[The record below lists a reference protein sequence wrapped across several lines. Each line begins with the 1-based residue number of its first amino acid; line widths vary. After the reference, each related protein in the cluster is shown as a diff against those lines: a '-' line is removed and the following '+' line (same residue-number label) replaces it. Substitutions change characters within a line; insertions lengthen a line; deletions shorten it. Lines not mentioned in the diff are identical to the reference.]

1 VLLIALSLPAWA
13 APLATAEVSVD
24 AGGDVL
30 VADGVVEAVRQ
41 SEIAAQ
47 VPGRITALLVKAG
60 DRVKAGQVLVR
71 IDERIADQQAQAGR
85 SQVAALA
92 AQLDAA
98 GKEYQRKRQLF
109 EQGFLSKAALER
121 AESDFKTA
129 QAQTKAQMSQV
140 ESSVVQTGLHAL
152 LAPYAG
158 IVAKVHVELGDMAS
172 PGKPLITFYDP
183 AALRVVV
190 NVPQTRVG
198 ALRSDAAVIEIPAA
212 PPALA
217 AIKASAMTVLPT
229 ADPVSQ
235 MVQVRFDLP
244 VSLSARSSQAPGRPK
259 IGLAPL
265 GGDSG
270 QGAEPGA
277 QLVPGM
283 FARARLTIAQQGQS
297 RRMSIPSRALFRR
310 SEVTAVYVLDA
321 RGHPQLRLVRS
332 GRTAAECTEILAGLE
347 PGEKVVLDPLAAIP
361 R

>member
-1 VLLIALSLPAWA
+1 MTVLKWFIAAMLLIELALPACA
-13 APLATAEVSVD
+13 APLATAEVMVD
-24 AGGDVL
+24 NAADTL

-60 DRVKAGQVLVR
+60 DKVRAGQVLAR
-71 IDERIADQQAQAGR
+71 IDERIAEQQAQASR

-98 GKEYQRKRQLF
+98 SKEYQRKRQLF

-158 IVAKVHVELGDMAS
+158 IVAKVDVELGDMAS

-198 ALRSDAAVIEIPAA
+198 ALRREAAVIEIPAA

-217 AIKASAMTVLPT
+217 LIKAAVMTVLPT

-235 MVQVRFDLP
+235 MVQIRFALP
-244 VSLSARSSQAPGRPK
+244 ANAA
-259 IGLAPL
+259 GLT
-265 GGDSG
+265 
-270 QGAEPGA
+270 
-277 QLVPGM
+277 PGM
-283 FARARLTIAQQGQS
+283 FARARLAVNAAGQAKRLS
-297 RRMSIPSRALFRR
+297 VPASPPS
-310 SEVTAVYVLDA
+310 
-321 RGHPQLRLVRS
+321 
-332 GRTAAECTEILAGLE
+332 
-347 PGEKVVLDPLAAIP
+347 K
-361 R
+361 